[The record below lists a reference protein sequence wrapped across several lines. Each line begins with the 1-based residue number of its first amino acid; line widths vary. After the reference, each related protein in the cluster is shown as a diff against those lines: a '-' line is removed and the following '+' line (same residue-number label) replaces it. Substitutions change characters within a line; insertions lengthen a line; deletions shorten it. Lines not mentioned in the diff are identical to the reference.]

1 MTTHRITR
9 FREVE
14 EAYRRPE
21 LKQALYNE
29 GGILFDKVLVDLHG
43 DEHRT
48 RRSVESRL
56 FRRNFF
62 RQYEAEVF
70 PRLMHETIERY
81 LLKEKMDFKDLGYRI
96 MLNVALAFAGIDR
109 QDNSDE
115 EADTLHQL
123 LSQLG
128 LAATLGQYQGDREPV
143 KEEIRAA
150 LAKFENDFFVPA
162 RSRREALIEQFNAGA
177 IEESDLPHDILTVLM
192 MNDEKL
198 KMPDEL
204 MMREVAFF
212 YLASAHTS
220 VHTMTHA
227 IHEIFTWFERND
239 GDATSLSDDPFT
251 LQKFVLESM
260 RLHPA
265 SPEGWR
271 ETDQDVT
278 LAEGKALPAGD
289 DIVLDLQAANRDKDI
304 FGADAAEYNPYR
316 DRVAKISPAG
326 LSFGGGIHVC
336 LGMNLVAGT
345 VLKTDAEYDAENHQ
359 YGTITLI
366 LKEILRRGAS
376 PDPGQPPR
384 KQANTLRDV
393 WEIYPLQFTDIS

>member
-70 PRLMHETIERY
+70 PRLMHDTIERY

-128 LAATLGQYQGDREPV
+128 LAATLGQYQGDKEPV

-150 LAKFENDFFVPA
+150 LAKFQNDFFIPA
-162 RSRREALIEQFNAGA
+162 RLRREALIEQFNTGA
-177 IEESDLPHDILTVLM
+177 IEESDLPRDILTVLM
-192 MNDEKL
+192 TDAEKL
-198 KMPDEL
+198 EMPDEL

-239 GDATSLSDDPFT
+239 GEATSLSDDPLT

-271 ETDQDVT
+271 ETDQEVT
-278 LAEGKALPAGD
+278 LAEGKALRAGD

-316 DRVAKISPAG
+316 DRVARISPAG

-345 VLKTDAEYDAENHQ
+345 VLKTDAGYDAENHQ

-366 LKEILRRGAS
+366 LREMLRRGAS
-376 PDPGQPPR
+376 PDPDQPPR

>member
-1 MTTHRITR
+1 MTTHRITG

-48 RRSVESRL
+48 RRSIESRL

-70 PRLMHETIERY
+70 PRLMHGAIERY
-81 LLKEKMDFKDLGYRI
+81 LLKEKMDFRDLGYRI

-128 LAATLGQYQGDREPV
+128 LAATLGQYQGDKEPV

-150 LAKFENDFFVPA
+150 LSKFQNDFFIPA
-162 RSRREALIEQFNAGA
+162 KSRREALIEQFKAGA
-177 IEESDLPHDILTVLM
+177 IEESDLPRDILTVLM
-192 MNDEKL
+192 TNDEKL

-227 IHEIFTWFERND
+227 IHEVFTWFERND
-239 GDATSLSDDPFT
+239 GEATSLSDDPLT

-271 ETDQDVT
+271 ETDQEVT
-278 LAEGKALPAGD
+278 LTEGKELRVGD
-289 DIVLDLQAANRDKDI
+289 DIVLDLQAANRDKDV
-304 FGADAAEYNPYR
+304 FGVDAAEYNPFR
-316 DRVAKISPAG
+316 DRVARTSPAG

-345 VLKTDAEYDAENHQ
+345 LLKTDAEYDPENHQ

-366 LKEILRRGAS
+366 LREMLRRGAS
-376 PDPGQPPR
+376 PDPDQPPR

-393 WEIYPLQFTDIS
+393 WEIYPLQFTDIG

>member
-1 MTTHRITR
+1 LTTHRISK

-14 EAYRRPE
+14 DAYRRPE
-21 LKQALYNE
+21 LKQALYNA

-43 DEHRT
+43 DEHRK
-48 RRSVESRL
+48 RRGVESGL

-70 PRLMHETIERY
+70 PNLMHQTIERY
-81 LLKEKMDFKDLGYRI
+81 LLTEKMDFKELGYRI

-128 LAATLGQYQGDREPV
+128 LAATLGQYQGDKKPIE
-143 KEEIRAA
+143 EEIQIA
-150 LAKFENDFFVPA
+150 LARFQREFFAP
-162 RSRREALIEQFNAGA
+162 SKLRREALIEQFNAGKM
-177 IEESDLPHDILTVLM
+177 EESDLPRDILTVLL
-192 MNDEKL
+192 MNDDKL
-198 KMPDEL
+198 AMPDEL

-227 IHEIFTWFERND
+227 IHEILTWFERSG
-239 GDATSLSDDPFT
+239 GDAVSLSDDPLT

-271 ETDQDVT
+271 ETDQELT
-278 LAEGKALPAGD
+278 LAEGKAVAAGD
-289 DIVLDLQAANRDKDI
+289 NVVLDLQAANRDEGI
-304 FGADAAEYNPYR
+304 FGADAAQYNPFR
-316 DRVAKISPAG
+316 DRVAKINPAG

-345 VLKTDAEYDAENHQ
+345 LLKKDADYDPQNHQ

-366 LKEILRRGAS
+366 IKEMLRRGAS
-376 PDPGQPPR
+376 FDPDQPPT

-393 WEIYPLQFTDIS
+393 WEIYPLQFSDIS